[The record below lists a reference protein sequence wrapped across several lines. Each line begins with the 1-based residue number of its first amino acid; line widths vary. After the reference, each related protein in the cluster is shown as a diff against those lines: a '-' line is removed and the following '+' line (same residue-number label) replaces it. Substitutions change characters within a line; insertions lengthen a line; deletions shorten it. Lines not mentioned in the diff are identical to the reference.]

1 MVWEDSPSHVCRG
14 GDKRALTFCCPPVK
28 PCPIIYALEEANLS
42 SQEYIAKKEEFGKK
56 TRLGQGEGTCFGSLV
71 WCCKPSKPCPLRDM
85 VMRKIDMSTEEYMK
99 LKKQLSEELVGAA
112 PSPTEESIKA
122 LADTFDVPEE
132 EASNVLQECGN
143 DLRMAAKILRM
154 KNLESN

>member
-1 MVWEDSPSHVCRG
+1 MAWENSPSHVCRG

-28 PCPIIYALEEANLS
+28 PCPIIYALEEVNIS
-42 SQEYIAKKEEFGKK
+42 SQEYIAKKEEFGRK

-85 VMRKIDMSTEEYMK
+85 VMRKVDMSVEEYME
-99 LKKQLSEELVGAA
+99 LKKQLSEEIVGA
-112 PSPTEESIKA
+112 STSSNEEEVKA
-122 LADTFDVPEE
+122 LVDAFDVPEE
-132 EASNVLQECGN
+132 EANSVLKECGN

-154 KNLESN
+154 KNLEI

>member
-28 PCPIIYALEEANLS
+28 PCPIIYALEEANIS

-56 TRLGQGEGTCFGSLV
+56 TKLGQGEGTCFGSLV

-85 VMRKIDMSTEEYMK
+85 VLRKIDMSVEEYME
-99 LKKQLSEELVGAA
+99 LKKQLSEELVGAT
-112 PSPTEESIKA
+112 SSSKEEIKA
-122 LADTFDVPEE
+122 LVDAFDIPEE
-132 EASNVLQECGN
+132 EADHVLQECGN

-154 KNLESN
+154 KSLESN

>member
-28 PCPIIYALEEANLS
+28 PCPIIYALEEVNIS
-42 SQEYIAKKEEFGKK
+42 SQEYIAKKEEFGKR

-85 VMRKIDMSTEEYMK
+85 VMRKIDMTTEEYMD
-99 LKKQLSEELVGAA
+99 LKKQLSEELVGA
-112 PSPTEESIKA
+112 SESSKEEAKI
-122 LADTFDVPEE
+122 LADAFDVPEE
-132 EASNVLQECGN
+132 EAVNVLQECGN
-143 DLRMAAKILRM
+143 DLRMAAKILKM
-154 KNLESN
+154 KDFEMQH

>member
-28 PCPIIYALEEANLS
+28 PCPIIYALEEVNIS
-42 SQEYIAKKEEFGKK
+42 SQEYIARKEEFGRK

-85 VMRKIDMSTEEYMK
+85 VMRKIDMTTEEYME
-99 LKKQLSEELVGAA
+99 LKKQLSEELVGA
-112 PSPTEESIKA
+112 SNSSKEEVKA
-122 LADTFDVPEE
+122 LADAFDIPEA
-132 EASNVLQECGN
+132 EAISVLQECGN
-143 DLRMAAKILRM
+143 DLRMAAKILKM
-154 KNLESN
+154 KDLEMQH

>member
-14 GDKRALTFCCPPVK
+14 GDKRALSFCCPPVK
-28 PCPIIYALEEANLS
+28 PCPIIYALEDANIS

-85 VMRKIDMSTEEYMK
+85 VMRKIDMDVEEYMK
-99 LKKQLSEELVGAA
+99 LKKELSEELVGASA
-112 PSPTEESIKA
+112 SSNEEEVKA
-122 LADTFDVPEE
+122 LAEAFDIPEE
-132 EASNVLQECGN
+132 EANDVLQECGN
-143 DLRMAAKILRM
+143 DMRMAAKILRM
-154 KNLESN
+154 KHLEL

>member
-28 PCPIIYALEEANLS
+28 PCPIIYALEEANIS

-85 VMRKIDMSTEEYMK
+85 VMRKIDMSTEEYME
-99 LKKQLSEELVGAA
+99 LKKQLSEELVGASA
-112 PSPTEESIKA
+112 SSKEEIKA
-122 LADTFDVPEE
+122 LAKAFDIPEE
-132 EASNVLQECGN
+132 EANNILQECGN
-143 DLRMAAKILRM
+143 DLRMAAKILKM
-154 KNLESN
+154 KSLESS

>member
-28 PCPIIYALEEANLS
+28 PCPIIYALEDVGMS

-56 TRLGQGEGTCFGSLV
+56 TRLGNGEGTCFGSLV

-85 VMRKIDMSTEEYMK
+85 VMRKIDMSTEEYME
-99 LKKQLSEELVGAA
+99 LKKQLSEELVGA
-112 PSPTEESIKA
+112 SESSKEEVKA
-122 LADTFDVPEE
+122 LADAFNVPEE
-132 EASNVLQECGN
+132 EAVSVLQECGN
-143 DLRMAAKILRM
+143 DLRMAAKILKM
-154 KNLESN
+154 KSLEMQQ

>member
-28 PCPIIYALEEANLS
+28 PCPIIYALEDVGMS

-56 TRLGQGEGTCFGSLV
+56 TRLGNGEGTCFGSLV

-85 VMRKIDMSTEEYMK
+85 VMRKIDMSTEEYME
-99 LKKQLSEELVGAA
+99 LKKQLSEELVGA
-112 PSPTEESIKA
+112 SESSKEEVKA
-122 LADTFDVPEE
+122 LADAFNVPEE
-132 EASNVLQECGN
+132 EAVSVLQECGN
-143 DLRMAAKILRM
+143 DLRMAAKILKM
-154 KNLESN
+154 KSLELQQ

>member
-1 MVWEDSPSHVCRG
+1 MVWENSPSHVCRG

-28 PCPIIYALEEANLS
+28 PCPIIYALEDANIS

-85 VMRKIDMSTEEYMK
+85 VMRKIDMSTEEYME
-99 LKKQLSEELVGAA
+99 LKKQLSEELVGAV
-112 PSPTEESIKA
+112 PSSNEESVKT
-122 LADTFDVPEE
+122 LADAFDVPEE
-132 EASNVLQECGN
+132 EANDVLQECGN

>member
-28 PCPIIYALEEANLS
+28 PCPIIYALEEANIS
-42 SQEYIAKKEEFGKK
+42 SQEYIARKEEFGKN

-85 VMRKIDMSTEEYMK
+85 VLRRIDMTVEEYME
-99 LKKQLSEELVGAA
+99 LKKQLSEELVGA
-112 PSPTEESIKA
+112 SKSSKEEAKA
-122 LADTFDVPEE
+122 LAEAFDVGEE
-132 EASNVLQECGN
+132 EASNILQECGN

-154 KNLESN
+154 KNIEMQD

>member
-28 PCPIIYALEEANLS
+28 PCPIIYALEEANIS

-85 VMRKIDMSTEEYMK
+85 VLRKIDMSVEEYME

-112 PSPTEESIKA
+112 TSSKEEIKA
-122 LADTFDVPEE
+122 LADAFDIPEE
-132 EASNVLQECGN
+132 EADNVLQECGN

-154 KNLESN
+154 KSLESN

>member
-28 PCPIIYALEEANLS
+28 PCPIIYALEEVGMS
-42 SQEYIAKKEEFGKK
+42 SQEYIAKKEEFGRK

-85 VMRKIDMSTEEYMK
+85 VMRKIDMTTEEYME
-99 LKKQLSEELVGAA
+99 LKKQLSEELVGA
-112 PSPTEESIKA
+112 SESSKEEIKA
-122 LADTFDVPEE
+122 LVDAFDVPEE
-132 EASNVLQECGN
+132 EAVSVLQECGN
-143 DLRMAAKILRM
+143 DLRMAAKILKM
-154 KNLESN
+154 KDLEMQ

>member
-28 PCPIIYALEEANLS
+28 PCPIIYALEDAHLS
-42 SQEYIAKKEEFGKK
+42 SQDYIAKKEEFGKK

-85 VMRKIDMSTEEYMK
+85 VLRKIDMSTEEYME
-99 LKKQLSEELVGAA
+99 LKKQLSEELVGA
-112 PSPTEESIKA
+112 SESSQDEIKA
-122 LADTFDVPEE
+122 LAEAFDVPEE
-132 EASNVLQECGN
+132 EASNVLKECGN
-143 DLRMAAKILRM
+143 DLRMAAKILKM
-154 KNLESN
+154 KSLESS

>member
-28 PCPIIYALEEANLS
+28 PCPIIYALEEVNIS
-42 SQEYIAKKEEFGKK
+42 SQEYIAKKEEFGRK

-85 VMRKIDMSTEEYMK
+85 VMRKMDMSVDEYMG
-99 LKKQLSEELVGAA
+99 LKKQLSEEIVGA
-112 PSPTEESIKA
+112 SKSSNEEEIKA
-122 LADTFDVPEE
+122 LVDTFNVPEE
-132 EASNVLQECGN
+132 EAISVLQECGN

-154 KNLESN
+154 KNLEI